1 MTRPQWC
8 SETIIPSV
16 RMSYKASRI
25 LARVKTAYQKA
36 VVFEN
41 ESFGRVL
48 MLDDAVQTSTA
59 DEFVYHEM
67 LAHVP
72 LFTHAGAADVLII
85 GGGDCGLAD
94 EVLKH
99 EAVRS
104 VTQVEIDAKVTEL
117 AREYFADINGS
128 VFSDPRFE
136 LHHGDG
142 AAFVRTTEK
151 SFDVALID
159 STDPVGPGRVLFE
172 PEFYAAVRKRLK
184 PGGVLV
190 VQAGV
195 PFLQK
200 HSFSMAMRNL
210 ASTFAVVDCYLLTSP
225 TYFGGHMALG
235 WASESLKPDSVSLET
250 LMERHAAS
258 GLKTR
263 YYTPQ
268 VHKAAFALPPYI
280 GEMLARAKEAR

>member
-48 MLDDAVQTSTA
+48 MLDDAVQTSTE

-72 LFTHAGAADVLII
+72 LFTHGGEADVLII
-85 GGGDCGLAD
+85 GGGDCGLAE

-99 EAVRS
+99 KAVRS

-117 AREYFADINGS
+117 AREYFADINGP
-128 VFSDPRFE
+128 VFADPRFA

-142 AAFVRTTEK
+142 AAFVRTTEQ
-151 SFDVALID
+151 SFDVALVD
-159 STDPVGPGRVLFE
+159 STDPIGPGRVLFE
-172 PEFYAAVRKRLK
+172 PQFYAAVRKCLK

-200 HSFSMAMRNL
+200 DSFSMAMRNL
-210 ASTFAVVDCYLLTSP
+210 ASTFPIVECYLLTSP
-225 TYFGGHMALG
+225 TYFGGQMALG
-235 WASESLKPDSVSLET
+235 WASQSLEPDSVSLET
-250 LMERHAAS
+250 LMERYAAS
-258 GLKTR
+258 GLETR

-280 GEMLARAKEAR
+280 GEMLAKAKEAR